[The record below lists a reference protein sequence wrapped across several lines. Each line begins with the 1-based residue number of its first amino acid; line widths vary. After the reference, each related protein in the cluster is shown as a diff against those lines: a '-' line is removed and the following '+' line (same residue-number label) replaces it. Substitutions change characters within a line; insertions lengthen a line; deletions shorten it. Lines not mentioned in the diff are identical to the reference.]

1 MTAESTTWL
10 PARLIPTSGI
20 KGAREQEMRATSAL
34 LSVLTAVDEFG
45 KAIVRD
51 KLGAPAGEIRTFL
64 EVPLKLASGRTV
76 RPDGAIVVTRGKRT
90 WTALVEVK
98 TARNE
103 LGTEQVEDYL
113 AAAREL
119 GFDAV
124 VTISNQLSRGHG
136 EHPVQVDK
144 RMTRRVQLHH
154 LSWVAIVTEA
164 VTQHE
169 HREISDPDQAWILGE
184 LIAYLG
190 HDSSG
195 AMEFED
201 MGPHWTTIRDA
212 ARSRSLRARDEGV
225 EDLLSRWDE
234 LSRYLSLHLGKQ
246 LGADVQQV
254 LSRKERSDP
263 RIRQA
268 ASLRSLI
275 DDGVLDCTLRVP
287 DVVSDIDIVADLR
300 ARTIAARLTVEA
312 PGEGRPLTRINW
324 LTRQL
329 RAAPSDVRVDSAFEG
344 SRQTTSEL
352 LGPLTEDGKLALLDD
367 TKLVPKRFTIVL
379 TREMGIK
386 RGKGQGTFIE
396 SVTGLLETFYGEVA
410 QEITPWTPK
419 APRLPDSHREHQLAP
434 NADPEPKLEER
445 EEHETPPTQPPPLSP
460 PADSQW
466 TAPAEFES

>member
-1 MTAESTTWL
+1 MPIDTTTWL

-20 KGAREQEMRATSAL
+20 KGTREQEMRATSAL

-51 KLGAPAGEIRTFL
+51 KLGAPAGEIQTFL

-76 RPDGAIVVTRGKRT
+76 RPDGAIVVSRGKRT

-103 LGTEQVEDYL
+103 LAAEQIEDYL
-113 AAAREL
+113 GAAREF

-124 VTISNQLSRGHG
+124 VTISNQLSRAPG
-136 EHPVQVDK
+136 EHPIQVD
-144 RMTRRVQLHH
+144 RRLTRRVQLHH

-195 AMEFED
+195 AMEFDD

-212 ARSRSLRARDEGV
+212 VRTKTLRARDEGV
-225 EDLLSRWDE
+225 DDLLSRWDE
-234 LSRYLSLHLGKQ
+234 LSRYLSLHLGRE

-254 LSRKERSDP
+254 LSRKDRSDA
-263 RIRQA
+263 RVRQA

-275 DDGVLDCTLRVP
+275 DDGVLSCTLRVP
-287 DVVSDIDIVADLR
+287 DAVSDIDIIADLR
-300 ARTIAARLTVEA
+300 ARTVAARLTVEA
-312 PGEGRPLTRINW
+312 PREGRSLTRINW

-329 RAAPSDVRVDSAFEG
+329 RSAPRNVRIDSSFEG
-344 SRQTTSEL
+344 ARQTTSEL
-352 LGPLTEDGKLALLDD
+352 LGSLADESKLALLDD
-367 TKLVPKRFTIVL
+367 TKLAPKRFTVAL
-379 TREMGIK
+379 THEMGIK

-396 SVTGLLETFYGEVA
+396 SVTSLPETFYREVA

-419 APRLPDSHREHQLAP
+419 APRLPDSHHDQQSE
-434 NADPEPKLEER
+434 PEPEPNLAEAAEMDAQPTEVSPVPPVNTSPWSTLGSLER
-445 EEHETPPTQPPPLSP
+445 
-460 PADSQW
+460 
-466 TAPAEFES
+466 

>member
-1 MTAESTTWL
+1 MPIDTTTWL

-20 KGAREQEMRATSAL
+20 KGTREQEMRATSAL

-51 KLGAPAGEIRTFL
+51 KLGAPAGEIQTFL

-76 RPDGAIVVTRGKRT
+76 RPDGAIVVSRGKRT

-103 LGTEQVEDYL
+103 LAAEQIEDYL
-113 AAAREL
+113 GAAREF

-124 VTISNQLSRGHG
+124 VTISNQLSRAPG
-136 EHPVQVDK
+136 EHPIQVD
-144 RMTRRVQLHH
+144 RRLTRRVQLHH

-195 AMEFED
+195 AMEFDD

-212 ARSRSLRARDEGV
+212 VRTKTLRARDEGV
-225 EDLLSRWDE
+225 DDLLSRWDE
-234 LSRYLSLHLGKQ
+234 LSRYLSLHLGRE

-254 LSRKERSDP
+254 LSRKDRSDP
-263 RIRQA
+263 RVRQA

-275 DDGVLDCTLRVP
+275 DDGVLSCTLRVP
-287 DVVSDIDIVADLR
+287 DTVSDIDIIADLR
-300 ARTIAARLTVEA
+300 ARTVAARLTVEA
-312 PGEGRPLTRINW
+312 PREGRSLTRINW
-324 LTRQL
+324 LMRQL
-329 RAAPSDVRVDSAFEG
+329 RSAPQNVRIDSSFEG

-352 LGPLTEDGKLALLDD
+352 LGSLADESKLALLDD
-367 TKLVPKRFTIVL
+367 TKLAPKRFTVAL
-379 TREMGIK
+379 THEMGIK

-396 SVTGLLETFYGEVA
+396 SVTSLLETFYREVA

-419 APRLPDSHREHQLAP
+419 APRLPDSHHDQQSE
-434 NADPEPKLEER
+434 PEPEPNLAEAAEMDAQPTEVSPVPPVNTSPWSTLGSLER
-445 EEHETPPTQPPPLSP
+445 
-460 PADSQW
+460 
-466 TAPAEFES
+466 